1 MLLWLTAALG
11 CGDKSED
18 SASSADTTDSLEA
31 TEGTLAL
38 TFAMDADFIDVMDE
52 APVGRFWGTIYAA
65 EDVTGIGPDDDAV
78 EYGDVYVE
86 SVDLSPEGQTTAVL
100 FTTGALP
107 VGEVTILGFID
118 SDGNADPDAPSPDAK
133 DPVTLPSDNEFDVIG
148 GQETTVEVYF
158 GLINP

>member
-1 MLLWLTAALG
+1 
-11 CGDKSED
+11 
-18 SASSADTTDSLEA
+18 
-31 TEGTLAL
+31 
-38 TFAMDADFIDVMDE
+38 
-52 APVGRFWGTIYAA
+52 
-65 EDVTGIGPDDDAV
+65 
-78 EYGDVYVE
+78 
-86 SVDLSPEGQTTAVL
+86 VL